1 MDNFY
6 DAFDELGATTSAE
19 VSAFSKVKDREDKE
33 VLAWLNQVKDA
44 LLEQGHNRTSQQRQ
58 NMFHYRGVSHR
69 RWEREIGADR
79 NPRLHKIKRV
89 VVNHLFDLVETKV
102 SQMNRLKPA
111 VEVLPTN
118 EEWEDKSAA
127 KVTDLLIKHLW
138 YVNNI
143 DYISQR
149 MHRHARI
156 FGESYLFVDWDS
168 SKGDLHPA
176 YVAARDMGFKKVE
189 LPDGTLHDMK
199 KTVKTGDVSYEIE
212 VPWRVLLQR
221 KPELDKVE
229 YCFRIKLIPTDI
241 LKAQY
246 PEKKESIQVTD
257 DLKTFDME
265 ELNDRFVEEHTIV
278 FEFWHKETEDCP
290 EGRYIKFVKDGI
302 LEKGPHKFTHKKLP
316 FIRLTDL
323 DAPDILNGVSKF
335 EMIMPLQNM
344 LNNGETLI
352 AKNIWLMAHAKWM
365 MPRGAAKIEQLG
377 NDNTIVQY
385 QGPIAPQMIQTAPN
399 PPEVYAWVDSL
410 KQKMQ
415 TIYGSHGISRGEVPR
430 GITAASALQFLNELE
445 NERATTDIAK
455 HGFMIREMAQMS
467 IAVAADKYDIEDG
480 RMVRIVGENN
490 KYLIRHFD
498 VANLN
503 KNYDIRYDLSTGLPE
518 TKSARYQRI
527 LDAMQR
533 NPQML
538 QPERWEELLELANEK
553 KMQTLVSEAIKAA
566 DSENEDLMQG
576 EPVAPP
582 EEWEDHIQHWDSHAR
597 AMQSRSFKEEAAPE
611 IRAAFKEHVLITEKA
626 MLEKAR
632 SNPLFQSKLATLVNF
647 PLFYHADSFAP
658 ASKEHQEAMVQGQAN
673 RGDAVSGMIPG
684 TPMEEQQA
692 NINQGQG

>member
-1 MDNFY
+1 MNNFY

-19 VSAFSKVKDREDKE
+19 VSAFSKVKDKKDEE

-176 YVAARDMGFKKVE
+176 YVAARDMGLKEVE
-189 LPDGTLHDMK
+189 LPDGSLHDMK

-229 YCFRIKLIPTDI
+229 YCFRIKLIPTDK

-415 TIYGSHGISRGEVPR
+415 TIYGSHGISRGEVPK

-538 QPERWEELLELANEK
+538 QPERWEELLELANER

-597 AMQSRSFKEEAAPE
+597 AMQSRSFKEEATPE

-632 SNPLFQSKLATLVNF
+632 TNPLFQSKLATLVNF

>member
-176 YVAARDMGFKKVE
+176 YVAARDMGLKKVE

>member
-1 MDNFY
+1 MNNFY

-19 VSAFSKVKDREDKE
+19 VSAFSKVKDKKDEE

-176 YVAARDMGFKKVE
+176 YVAARDMGLKEVE
-189 LPDGTLHDMK
+189 LPDGSLHDMK

-229 YCFRIKLIPTDI
+229 YCFRIKLIPTDK

-415 TIYGSHGISRGEVPR
+415 TIYGSHGISRGEVPK

-538 QPERWEELLELANEK
+538 QPERWEELLELANER

-597 AMQSRSFKEEAAPE
+597 AMQSRSFKEEATPE